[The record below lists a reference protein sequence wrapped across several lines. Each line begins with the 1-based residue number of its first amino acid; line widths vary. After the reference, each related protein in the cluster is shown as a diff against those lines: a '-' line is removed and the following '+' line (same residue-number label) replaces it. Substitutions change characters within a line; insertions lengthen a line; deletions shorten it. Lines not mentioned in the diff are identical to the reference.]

1 MKETYASYERKIN
14 QEMKEEIF
22 TMTKM
27 GLNLGISVTFKV
39 AITVSALA
47 ILFHNILIYMYDFVP
62 VIDVAF

>member
-14 QEMKEEIF
+14 QAMKEEIL
-22 TMTKM
+22 TMGRAGFNM
-27 GLNLGISVTFKV
+27 GISVTFKV

-62 VIDVAF
+62 VIDIAF